1 MIKHINNLLE
11 NNNVLMGNIVRCFKD
26 GSSSLCTWLSTLEGF
41 PGSSVQFSHSS
52 CPTFCNPMNHTA
64 CQASL
69 SVTNSQSLPKPM
81 SIQSTMPS
89 NHLILCRPLLLPGR
103 AAGKESESCSW
114 CLTLCDPMDDIV
126 HGILQA
132 KTLEWVAFP
141 FSCTSAQPRNQT
153 RVSCIAG
160 GFSCFAAGKEAD
172 FALYQVLSTLALDIL
187 GNTFLWGLSYAL

>member
-1 MIKHINNLLE
+1 MGRTPGEGKGYPLQYSGLE
-11 NNNVLMGNIVRCFKD
+11 NSIDCI
-26 GSSSLCTWLSTLEGF
+26 
-41 PGSSVQFSHSS
+41 VQFSSVHSLS
-52 CPTFCNPMNHTA
+52 RVRLLAIPWTA
-64 CQASL
+64 ARQASL